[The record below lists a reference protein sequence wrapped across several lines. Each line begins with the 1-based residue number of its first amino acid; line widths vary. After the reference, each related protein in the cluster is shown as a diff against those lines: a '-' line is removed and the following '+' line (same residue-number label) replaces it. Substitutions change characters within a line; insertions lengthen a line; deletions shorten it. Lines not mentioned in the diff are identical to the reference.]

1 MEFWNNTIE
10 SVPDYKEVYYP
21 LPFNSY
27 LRITQ
32 ILHFN
37 LAFSFS
43 LISPDTAH
51 NVNTIYADI
60 GNQNFKLYECLAL
73 DKCNSISTSFCF

>member
-1 MEFWNNTIE
+1 MEFWNNTTE
-10 SVPDYKEVYYP
+10 SVPNYKEAYYP

-32 ILHFN
+32 ILHLN

-43 LISPDTAH
+43 LISPDIA
-51 NVNTIYADI
+51 
-60 GNQNFKLYECLAL
+60 QM
-73 DKCNSISTSFCF
+73 